1 MSVLAM
7 IMKLFSYL
15 FHFFLALGMLGL
27 SMVAITSG
35 NHNLRLD
42 LFPWSGAALSYW
54 LLGLGVAGIAL
65 VALALRGT
73 LRILFLV
80 WAVAA
85 LVMLTRGFFFSP
97 MVFDGWAG
105 FQWAMLVLLAA
116 LVAAVGAWFVFRTSP
131 ARR

>member
-35 NHNLRLD
+35 NHNLR
-42 LFPWSGAALSYW
+42 
-54 LLGLGVAGIAL
+54 LGVAGIAL